1 VANLGASTM
10 ALGDAVIDPVCHVD
24 VNPGQTRLL
33 AIYRGHT
40 YWFCS
45 KDCRVEFEMN
55 PGKYLDANGAKRKGW
70 FRRYLER
77 MPKMNKEEF
86 DTVGPKSH

>member
-1 VANLGASTM
+1 MTNLETSTK
-10 ALGDAVIDPVCHVD
+10 ALRNAVIDPVCRME

-33 AIYRGHT
+33 AIYQGHT

-45 KDCRVEFEMN
+45 KGCRTAFEIN
-55 PGKYLDANGAKRKGW
+55 PVKYLEAKPGNRKGW

-77 MPKMNKEEF
+77 RTKVDGEQFGSVDPE
-86 DTVGPKSH
+86 